1 MGINWFGRRKKSKA
15 KSDSWRRHKDTLLF
29 HHAVR
34 IGREGR
40 PLVVSKFR
48 TMSRNALQEEKKV
61 YAQGA
66 TIDAPSSTKKD
77 PRVTAFG
84 RFLRRTHLD
93 ELPQF
98 WMVLTGKL
106 NLVGIR
112 PLQRKEYHRLPRR
125 IQRIYKKM
133 GPALGAIA
141 YACKPFPPSKEQLY
155 AEYESFYKQWKLNPK
170 RTYIKYAWKIFWNKI
185 QGNAPAR

>member
-1 MGINWFGRRKKSKA
+1 MGLNWFARRKKNSSTGAWK
-15 KSDSWRRHKDTLLF
+15 KHNDTFLM

-34 IGREGR
+34 IGKAGR

-48 TMSRNALQEEKKV
+48 TMRRDALDREKDV
-61 YAQGA
+61 YRHGA
-66 TIDAPSSTKKD
+66 TIDASSAMKKD

-84 RFLRRTHLD
+84 QFLRRTHLD

-98 WMVLTGKL
+98 WMVLRGKL

-112 PLQRKEYHRLPRR
+112 PLQRSEYRRLPKK
-125 IQRIYKKM
+125 IQRIYRKM

-141 YACKPFPPSKEQLY
+141 YACKPFPPTKEQLH
-155 AEYESFYKQWKLNPK
+155 AEYISFYKQWKVNPK
-170 RTYIKYAWKIFWNKI
+170 RTYLRYAWKIFWNKI
-185 QGNAPAR
+185 RGKSPAR